1 MIARFAK
8 ATQIPVPVLT
18 GRAVTVAEWD
28 AMTQLA
34 SEWSLADGL
43 LVAIAERV
51 DALRYIV
58 QSALSR
64 KGSIISEPLR
74 VPRPGETPTPDAI
87 VMRPHEFGRMMG
99 G

>member
-8 ATQIPVPVLT
+8 ATGTPVPVLT
-18 GRAVTVAEWD
+18 GRAVSVAEWD

-34 SEWSLADGL
+34 GEWTLAEGL

-58 QSALSR
+58 QTALSS
-64 KGSIISEPLR
+64 KGAQVTKPLR
-74 VPRPGETPTPDAI
+74 VPRPGEAPEDDAI
-87 VMRPHEFGRMMG
+87 IMRPHEFGRMMST
-99 G
+99 